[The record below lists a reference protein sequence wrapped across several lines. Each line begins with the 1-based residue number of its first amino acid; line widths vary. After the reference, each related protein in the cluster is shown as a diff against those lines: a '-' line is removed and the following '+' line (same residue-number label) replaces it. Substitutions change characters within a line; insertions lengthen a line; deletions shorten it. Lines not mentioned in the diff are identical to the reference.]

1 MQALVQYGLDS
12 GQVELRQRPIPAIG
26 EEDVLL
32 RIGAVGV
39 CGSDIHQYLATPSW
53 RVDVPV
59 ILGHEFTGTVAAVG
73 ARVTN
78 FCEGDRVVS
87 ETAAHICRECVYC
100 RSGNYQVCPN
110 RQGYGTRIDG
120 AMAEFARVPA
130 RCLHHVPD
138 QLGFERAALTEP
150 TCVAYS
156 AIVERS
162 TLKPGQT
169 VLILGPGPIGLLGLA
184 VARLQGAGTIIV
196 AGLARDRSRLDLA
209 TRLGATYVID
219 LETESLTDLLSLIGD
234 GFGADL
240 VIDAAGAAA
249 SFRIAME
256 AVRPLGQIAKIGW
269 GPGPLNMSL
278 DPIVQKS
285 VTVNGSFSHNYGTW
299 ERVIQLL
306 ASDQLPIGAIIGMDA
321 PLSQWKQA
329 FESMHSGEITKAIL
343 RP

>member
-1 MQALVQYGLDS
+1 MSALVQYGLES
-12 GQVELRQRPIPAIG
+12 GQVELRQAPIPSIG
-26 EEDVLL
+26 EDDVLL
-32 RIGAVGV
+32 RVGAVGV

-59 ILGHEFTGTVAAVG
+59 TLGHEFTGTVAAVG
-73 ARVTN
+73 NRVAG
-78 FCEGDRVVS
+78 FYEGDRVVS
-87 ETAAHICRECVYC
+87 ETAARICGECVYC
-100 RSGNYQVCPN
+100 RSGQYQVCPK
-110 RQGYGTRIDG
+110 RQGYGARIDG
-120 AMAEFARVPA
+120 AMAGFARVPA
-130 RCLHHVPD
+130 RCLHHIPD
-138 QLGFERAALTEP
+138 HLGFDKAALTEP

-184 VARLQGAGTIIV
+184 VARLQGAGVTIV
-196 AGLARDRSRLDLA
+196 AGLARDRTRLELA
-209 TRLGATYVID
+209 TQMGASHIID
-219 LETESLTDLLSLIGD
+219 LESESLPELLSSIGD

-240 VIDAAGAAA
+240 VIDAAGVAA
-249 SFRIAME
+249 SFRLAME
-256 AVRPLGQIAKIGW
+256 AVRPLGKIAKVGW

-306 ASDQLPIGAIIGMDA
+306 ASDQLPIGGLVGMDA
-321 PLSQWKQA
+321 PLSYWKEA